1 MLTTIFLFLII
12 ANANAQPFDLK
23 SVGEA
28 RTFRLRIYFGT
39 QGKGAFVQY
48 QGQKGIIPLQV
59 KSRTVDSTERKSG
72 HPDFTT
78 YVWNEVIHGKVTGS
92 YGLTLGLR
100 ETSDIWY
107 LRKKDG
113 KRFSLE
119 STAQKS
125 GSYDGE
131 DKYLLHGALLSFNHT
146 NHERLHIEYPDG
158 RKKVMQLPDRDHP
171 DQSRQSIIA
180 DYNFDGYDD
189 VAFSIPDAG
198 MGVYRIFSIW
208 LYQPK
213 SAQFEKLADPD
224 YSRSN
229 CSELCDV
236 RIDHKK
242 KLLFTSCRGGA
253 SWWQDVYRFNAPNK
267 LVWVKSS
274 KANH

>member
-72 HPDFTT
+72 QPDFTT
-78 YVWNEVIHGKVTGS
+78 YVWNEVINGKVTGS

-125 GSYDGE
+125 DSYDGE

-158 RKKVMQLPDRDHP
+158 RKKVKQLPDRDHP

-236 RIDHKK
+236 RIDQKK

-253 SWWQDVYRFNAPNK
+253 SWWQDVYRFNGPNK